1 MKTCATVL
9 KIITVLLFLLTS
21 GCQTF
26 QQADQKT
33 LLDEALRDYMQYL
46 RWQDFYDAATFMVK
60 ENRAAFL
67 EDFSGKEGLN
77 ITDLTLVNL
86 EPTANPNE
94 YQVVLRL
101 EYFLLPSN
109 TVRTKDIHQTWV
121 LFLDP
126 SSFKPKGWFIVTPFP
141 NLS

>member
-1 MKTCATVL
+1 MKTYAPVL

-26 QQADQKT
+26 QQVDQKT
-33 LLDEALRDYMQYL
+33 LLDEALREYMMYL
-46 RWQDFYDAATFMVK
+46 RWQDFHDAATFMVK
-60 ENRAAFL
+60 ENQAAFL
-67 EDFSGKEGLN
+67 EDFSGKEDLN
-77 ITDLTLVNL
+77 ITDLTLVNQAA
-86 EPTANPNE
+86 TANPNE

-121 LFLDP
+121 LILDP
-126 SSFKPKGWFIVTPFP
+126 KSIKPKGWFIATPFP
-141 NLS
+141 EFP